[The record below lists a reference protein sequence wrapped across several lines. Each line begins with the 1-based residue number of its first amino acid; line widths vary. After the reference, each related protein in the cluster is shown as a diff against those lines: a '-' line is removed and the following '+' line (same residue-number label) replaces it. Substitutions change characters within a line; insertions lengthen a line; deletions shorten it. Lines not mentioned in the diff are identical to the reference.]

1 MQIDVNVTGLD
12 ALKAKFQRFQVKQRN
27 WSQELFDIGILL
39 LRSQDLNFRD
49 QGRPDRWTPSQA
61 AINRNGMTLVDTGR
75 LRRSVS
81 ILGNEDNIFKVQP
94 LSLVIS
100 TDVPYAKYLQ
110 DERPFLMIQEEDIR
124 NMELIMNKAI
134 ERIF

>member
-1 MQIDVNVTGLD
+1 MQIDVIVFGLN
-12 ALKAKFQRFQVKQRN
+12 ALKAKFQNFQVKNRN
-27 WSQELFDIGILL
+27 WSQELFDIGIIL

-49 QGRPDRWTPSQA
+49 QGRPDRWVPTQA
-61 AINRNGMTLVDTGR
+61 ALNRNGMTLVNTGR

-81 ILGNEDNIFKVQP
+81 ILGNEDNIFTLKP
-94 LSLVIS
+94 LSLTIS
-100 TDVPYAKYLQ
+100 SDVPYAKYHQ
-110 DERPFLMIQEEDIR
+110 EERPFLMIQEEDIR